1 MKLIHKTPVFA
12 AGVFLL
18 SLLTMDSIY
27 AQQNAEDYFHSGA
40 NSFINNDLPTAINEV
55 NTGLS
60 KYPNDPKLNALLE
73 KLKEEQQ
80 KQQQQ
85 QNQQQDQQQQNQ
97 DQNQQQQDQNQ
108 QDQEQENEQQQEQ
121 NDQRVDHVP
130 NGSREV
136 LQASFKALDLE
147 RFKNRRRVALL

>member
-121 NDQRVDHVP
+121 NDQQNEDQQDP
-130 NGSREV
+130 QDQQGQS
-136 LQASFKALDLE
+136 
-147 RFKNRRRVALL
+147 